1 MVSPSN
7 AAQVVAPAQKGAAAC
22 GLLAELC
29 TLLMTEGVPA
39 DILGEIICTVGE
51 IIRGCRSNQDAFGQV
66 MAHGASPPRTALV
79 VLLMSMVN
87 EKQPVALRAAVLYC
101 FQCFVHKNDSS
112 QTQIVQ
118 ALLPTSAEAVQVIS
132 AGQLLCGGLFS
143 QDPLTHWFSA
153 VALSH
158 SLVGNNNS
166 KELLLRVHLAISR
179 EAPPVSLIQQTFAI
193 LQQVRFLLF
202 F

>member
-87 EKQPVALRAAVLYC
+87 EKQPFSLRCSVLYC
-101 FQCFVHKNDSS
+101 
-112 QTQIVQ
+112 VQ
-118 ALLPTSAEAVQVIS
+118 EIFFFPKFAQY
-132 AGQLLCGGLFS
+132 
-143 QDPLTHWFSA
+143 
-153 VALSH
+153 LS
-158 SLVGNNNS
+158 V
-166 KELLLRVHLAISR
+166 V
-179 EAPPVSLIQQTFAI
+179 
-193 LQQVRFLLF
+193 FLLGVGGGGDF
-202 F
+202 LSVY